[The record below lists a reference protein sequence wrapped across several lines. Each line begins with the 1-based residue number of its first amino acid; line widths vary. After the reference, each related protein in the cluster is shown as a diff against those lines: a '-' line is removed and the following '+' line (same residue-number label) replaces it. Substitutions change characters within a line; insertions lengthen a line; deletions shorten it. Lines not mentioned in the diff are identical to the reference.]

1 MRATRRDVCRLP
13 VHDTRKRGE
22 SVMTRPVA
30 IIPHMSQQAPVIRA
44 LDRAAC
50 EALLAR
56 GNVGRVAFA
65 THQRVDIEPL
75 HYAFLDGWIYGRTSP
90 GSKLDV
96 VAHSHWVAFEA
107 DEVAGVFD
115 WRSVVVHG
123 AWFGQHEAPPA
134 EHAAWERG
142 LDALRRLVPGT
153 FTRNDP
159 VPFRTVLFRIHLDE
173 VTGRECRPAPGPG

>member
-1 MRATRRDVCRLP
+1 
-13 VHDTRKRGE
+13 
-22 SVMTRPVA
+22 
-30 IIPHMSQQAPVIRA
+30 MSQQTPVIRA

-50 EALLAR
+50 EEFLAR
-56 GNVGRVAFA
+56 CHVGRVAFT

-96 VAHSHWVAFEA
+96 VAHRHWVVFEV

-123 AWFGQHEAPPA
+123 AWFNRHDAPPA

-142 LDALRRLVPGT
+142 LDALRQLVPDALMP
-153 FTRNDP
+153 NDP
-159 VPFRTVLFRIHLDE
+159 VPFRTEVFRIHLDE
-173 VTGRECRPAPGPG
+173 VTGRECQPAPVPSQ